1 MPARR
6 GASCSEASY
15 DWGITF
21 GDPSERNMPSSHS
34 IRQQIL
40 FFELAFICRAAFLK
54 RIPLLRRLH
63 RGVTADVTVL
73 EARHDGVEIRID
85 FRSPYF
91 GLRVSVDEAQIGA
104 VDPGR
109 KLRPA
114 AFRFFDWQTWTHID
128 GTVEWRGERVV
139 QVNGNEVDFITGFD
153 YRIPKLPRH
162 TGNLGLRLA
171 EGVEATVRIACGVKV
186 ARVPFEP
193 AYWLLEATADGFR
206 PVPIQSNKLM
216 GLIVALFDLGS
227 DEPGVFASAI
237 DRLQQWAELNLD
249 SRKPFRRVSLLL
261 RYIRDWGPLGREP
274 LFLGVVLALERL
286 QVQEPARHLFDFFA
300 DNWGVRN
307 NRSGRLLAVRLLE
320 ALADER
326 SQRALQAILEL
337 VNNQNMAPPELD
349 LLHAAIDNCTT
360 PMPPPKRCGGS

>member
-1 MPARR
+1 
-6 GASCSEASY
+6 
-15 DWGITF
+15 
-21 GDPSERNMPSSHS
+21 MPSSHT

-63 RGVTADVTVL
+63 RGVTADITVL
-73 EARHDGVEIRID
+73 GAQHRGAAIRVD

-91 GLRVSVDEAQIGA
+91 GLPVSVDEAQIGA
-104 VDPGR
+104 ADLGR
-109 KLRPA
+109 RLRPA

-128 GTVEWRGERVV
+128 GNVEWRGERGV
-139 QVNGNEVDFITGFD
+139 QVKGNDVDFITGFV
-153 YRIPKLPRH
+153 YRIPELPRVI
-162 TGNLGLRLA
+162 GNFGLRLA
-171 EGVEATVRIACGVKV
+171 EGVEATVRIACGEKV

-193 AYWLLEATADGFR
+193 VCWLLEDTPEGFR

-227 DEPGVFASAI
+227 DEPGVFANAVN
-237 DRLQQWAELNLD
+237 RLQQWAELNLD
-249 SRKPFRRVSLLL
+249 SRKPFRRVSLFL
-261 RYIRDWGPLGREP
+261 RYIRDWGPLGRTP
-274 LFLGVVLALERL
+274 MFLGVVLALQRL

-307 NRSGRLLAVRLLE
+307 NPSGRLLAVRLLE

-326 SQRALQAILEL
+326 SQGALQAILEL
-337 VNNQNMAPPELD
+337 ASNQNIAPRELE
-349 LLHAAIDNCTT
+349 LIHAAINTGAAGT
-360 PMPPPKRCGGS
+360 PPKGRGGG